1 MLKNASAL
9 LFFLTLCFLLSSG
22 VTHSEVNPATIT
34 PATLDAP
41 DVNDAK
47 TVLTNYHR
55 DSKSID
61 DSIEIL
67 ETIIKQEPENVE
79 ALNFLSRVWLTYGYA
94 KARTK
99 EDLIFAFEN
108 GVKVAKK
115 AIEIAPENPD
125 SHFFYVAN
133 LASLGDAKGV
143 FNSLFMLPEIRR
155 ELEIILELD
164 PNHAFGLA
172 MNGAL
177 YSYLPGILG
186 GDTYVA
192 DVYIR
197 RSLSIKPNVS
207 SAKLYLA
214 RNLRKQKK
222 YDEAIDVLL
231 DLVNDKEPY
240 FYPDWYLN
248 SKYAVYLITQIRE
261 EKADSL

>member
-1 MLKNASAL
+1 MLNKSYVII
-9 LFFLTLCFLLSSG
+9 LFSVLLSFITSAASN
-22 VTHSEVNPATIT
+22 SEVIPQKIT
-34 PATLDAP
+34 TASLDVP
-41 DVNDAK
+41 DLNDAK
-47 TVLTNYHR
+47 TILTNYHK
-55 DSKSID
+55 DSKCID

-67 ETIIKQEPENVE
+67 ETIIKKQPGNIE

-99 EDLIFAFEN
+99 EDMIYAFGN
-108 GVKVAKK
+108 GVEAAKK
-115 AIEIAPENPD
+115 AVEIAPDNPD

-155 ELEIILELD
+155 ELDLILEID

-192 DVYIR
+192 DIYIR
-197 RSLSIKPNVS
+197 RSLTIKPNVS

-222 YDEAIDVLL
+222 YDEAINVLL
-231 DLVNDKEPY
+231 ELVNDKDPY

-248 SKYAVYLITQIRE
+248 RKYAVYLISQIRE
-261 EKADSL
+261 EKSKNL

>member
-1 MLKNASAL
+1 MLKKTSIL
-9 LFFLTLCFLLSSG
+9 LFLLIFCFSFRTDLSQ
-22 VTHSEVNPATIT
+22 SEVNPGTVTKASLNI
-34 PATLDAP
+34 PNID
-41 DVNDAK
+41 DAK
-47 TVLTNYHR
+47 SALINYHK
-55 DSKSID
+55 DSKCID

-67 ETIIKQEPENVE
+67 KVIIKEEPNNIE

-99 EDLIFAFEN
+99 EEMIFAFTN
-108 GVKVAKK
+108 GVNTAKK

-125 SHFFYVAN
+125 THFFYVAN

-155 ELEIILELD
+155 ELDLILELD
-164 PNHAFGLA
+164 PNHPYGLA

-186 GDTYVA
+186 GDTEIA
-192 DVYIR
+192 DLYIR
-197 RSLSIKPNVS
+197 RAIKLDPHMS

-214 RNLRKQKK
+214 RNLMKQKK
-222 YDEAIDVLL
+222 NEEAMEVLIEL
-231 DLVNDKEPY
+231 INEKEPS

-248 SKYAVYLITQIRE
+248 SKFALILISHIRE
-261 EKADSL
+261 KQNN